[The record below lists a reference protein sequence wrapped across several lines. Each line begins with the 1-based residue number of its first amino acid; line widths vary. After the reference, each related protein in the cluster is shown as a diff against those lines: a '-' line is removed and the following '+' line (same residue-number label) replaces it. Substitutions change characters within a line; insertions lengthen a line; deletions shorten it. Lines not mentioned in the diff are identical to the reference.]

1 MARYTTTL
9 NEYLTSELQAIGL
22 NEFVSDNELVYTD
35 ESFQFIQKIL
45 YFDEDVEEIV
55 NHRIFKGF
63 KFKDEET
70 DRVFKEAFILR
81 FIDREINRQTIEA
94 FSSQVLYVTLTH
106 QEYIYNVFSSELTKF
121 LQNHVIDKTE
131 DIGNAISKEIQNQNT
146 KENSNGK
153 DHNTTT
159 VDTTSDTTGT
169 DKNVTTGN
177 ENSNVNGTSKHRE
190 ATATLPQSQQNLNL
204 NSDTMAYADTQ
215 SGANDKTTQDT
226 TSDSESNSNTDT
238 KSKTT
243 GNSNSISDGTNEN
256 EIVSTT
262 DQNATQN
269 QDTVQNHDG
278 ITVTYDLDNLEQLF
292 DMKEKIFDIYD
303 KKCFLQIW

>member
-35 ESFQFIQKIL
+35 ENFQFIQKIL

-63 KFKDEET
+63 KFKDAET

-94 FSSQVLYVTLTH
+94 FASQVLYVTLTH

-204 NSDTMAYADTQ
+204 NSDTMAYADSQ

-256 EIVSTT
+256 ERVSTT